1 MNFNPFTE
9 EHEMLAQSV
18 REFLNREVLPHAAR
32 WEKEEHCPRE
42 IFQRMGEM
50 GFFGVTYPEEV
61 GGSGMDF
68 WAAVTVARELS
79 YANVGGL
86 ALSLFAHAYLPP
98 PLLNAIGTAEQKEN
112 YLLPALRGEK
122 IGSLAISEP
131 GAGSDV
137 GGIRTTAED
146 KGDHYVINGS
156 KCWITNGTMADFL
169 VLATRTGEGHNLT
182 LFCFDTK
189 TEGFSSSKIKDK
201 LGMHSSDTA
210 ELFFD
215 NCIVP
220 KSAVIGQPGMGFYYI
235 MNNFQEERL
244 IGAVSGVFAAEYA
257 YRKAVEY
264 SRQREAFGRQIGKFQ
279 VIRHKLASMAT
290 RLEACRSLGYRAVY
304 EFIET
309 GPAAVGTIS
318 MAKAFIGEEIQ
329 GIIYDAI
336 QILGGVG
343 YTEEY
348 GVARTY
354 RDMRLFTIGG
364 GTTEIMYEIISRL
377 VVDQTQYSRQ
387 MMKSRDQAAVS

>member
-1 MNFNPFTE
+1 
-9 EHEMLAQSV
+9 MLAQSV
-18 REFLNREVLPHAAR
+18 RDFLHKEVLPFAYQ
-32 WEKEEHCPRE
+32 WEKDQHCPRE
-42 IFQRMGEM
+42 VFQRMGEL
-50 GFFGVTYPEEV
+50 GFFGVTYPVEV

-79 YANVGGL
+79 MANVGGL

-98 PLLNAIGTAEQKEN
+98 PMLNAIGTPEQKERW
-112 YLLPALRGEK
+112 LIPALKGEK
-122 IGSLAISEP
+122 IGSLAISEA

-156 KCWITNGTMADFL
+156 KCWITNGNLADFL
-169 VLATRTGEGHNLT
+169 VLAARTGEGHNLT

-189 TEGFSSSKIKDK
+189 TPGFSSTKIKDK
-201 LGMHSSDTA
+201 LGMHSSDTS

-220 KSAVIGQPGMGFYYI
+220 KSDVIGQPGMGFYYI

-257 YRKAVEY
+257 YNRAVEY
-264 SRQREAFGRQIGKFQ
+264 SRQREAFGRKIGKFQ
-279 VIRHKLASMAT
+279 AIRHKLASMAT
-290 RLEACRSLGYRAVY
+290 RVEACRSLAYRAVY

-329 GIIYDAI
+329 SIIYDSI
-336 QILGGVG
+336 QVLGGVG

-354 RDMRLFTIGG
+354 RDMRLFSIGG
-364 GTTEIMYEIISRL
+364 GTTEIMYEIIARL
-377 VVDQTQYSRQ
+377 VVDQNQYARQ
-387 MMKSRDQAAVS
+387 LMKSRDQETVH

>member
-1 MNFNPFTE
+1 MNFQPFTE

-18 REFLNREVLPHAAR
+18 RDFLQKEVLPFAYQ
-32 WEKEEHCPRE
+32 WEKDQHCPRE
-42 IFQRMGEM
+42 VFQRMGEL
-50 GFFGVTYPEEV
+50 GFFGVTYPVEV

-79 YANVGGL
+79 MANVGGL

-98 PLLNAIGTAEQKEN
+98 PMLNAIGTPEQKERW
-112 YLLPALRGEK
+112 LIPALKGEK
-122 IGSLAISEP
+122 IGSLAISEA

-156 KCWITNGTMADFL
+156 KCWITNGNLADFL
-169 VLATRTGEGHNLT
+169 VLAARTGEGHNLT

-189 TEGFSSSKIKDK
+189 TPGFSSTKIKDK
-201 LGMHSSDTA
+201 LGMHSSDTS

-220 KSAVIGQPGMGFYYI
+220 KSDVIGQPGMGFYYI

-257 YRKAVEY
+257 YNRAVEY
-264 SRQREAFGRQIGKFQ
+264 SRQREAFGRKIGKFQ
-279 VIRHKLASMAT
+279 AIRHKLASMAT
-290 RLEACRSLGYRAVY
+290 RVEACRSLAYRAVY

-329 GIIYDAI
+329 SIIYDSI
-336 QILGGVG
+336 QVLGGVG

-354 RDMRLFTIGG
+354 RDMRLFSIGG
-364 GTTEIMYEIISRL
+364 GTTEIMYEIIARL
-377 VVDQTQYSRQ
+377 VVDQNQYARQ
-387 MMKSRDQAAVS
+387 LMKSRDQETVH

>member
-1 MNFNPFTE
+1 
-9 EHEMLAQSV
+9 MLAQSV
-18 REFLNREVLPHAAR
+18 RDFLQKEVLPFAYQ
-32 WEKEEHCPRE
+32 WEKDQHCPRE
-42 IFQRMGEM
+42 VFQRMGEL
-50 GFFGVTYPEEV
+50 GFFGVTYPVEV

-79 YANVGGL
+79 MANVGGL

-98 PLLNAIGTAEQKEN
+98 PMLNAIGTPEQKERW
-112 YLLPALRGEK
+112 LIPALKGEK
-122 IGSLAISEP
+122 IGSLAISEA

-156 KCWITNGTMADFL
+156 KCWITNGNLADFL
-169 VLATRTGEGHNLT
+169 VLAARTGEGHNLT

-189 TEGFSSSKIKDK
+189 TPGFSSTKIKDK
-201 LGMHSSDTA
+201 LGMHSSDTS

-220 KSAVIGQPGMGFYYI
+220 KSDVIGQPGMGFYYI

-257 YRKAVEY
+257 YNRAVEY
-264 SRQREAFGRQIGKFQ
+264 SRQREAFGRKIGKFQ
-279 VIRHKLASMAT
+279 AIRHKLASMAT
-290 RLEACRSLGYRAVY
+290 RVEACRSLAYRAVY

-329 GIIYDAI
+329 SIIYDSI
-336 QILGGVG
+336 QVLGGVG

-354 RDMRLFTIGG
+354 RDMRLFSIGG
-364 GTTEIMYEIISRL
+364 GTTEIMYEIIARL
-377 VVDQTQYSRQ
+377 VVDQNQYARQ
-387 MMKSRDQAAVS
+387 LMKSRDQETVH